1 MLTIEEQA
9 AIRGWVQ
16 GMTWKDISELYFDEA
31 SLENSVGIM
40 QGIVKSLADKAKL
53 LGLKEH
59 EKIWREERESSD
71 AWMKKALI
79 SVQILQS
86 HPDPKPKP
94 SDSLDLWFPTE
105 TAKIFKKLKVVSIL
119 DLSRY
124 INARGE
130 GWWKTIPRFGAKTAN
145 NIHDFLKRHEP
156 DLSLVLQ
163 LDKPEA
169 APGTELVKRA
179 GVAPLEQMVLPLALT
194 GENGSN
200 RLPAAQCAIDVSNDY
215 EAILAWL
222 NLYDESPQTFR
233 TYRKEAE
240 RFFLWCLFQRKKP
253 FSSITVSDCKDYR
266 RFLADPEPREMWI
279 SKTPW
284 PRNSTE
290 WRPFKGG
297 LTKASIRQAEIIL
310 RGLFQWLVSQL
321 YLRHNPYTAF
331 KRPQRKKVKEVN
343 RFIPLHIWQQI
354 TDYADLKAND
364 HNLSPK
370 KRAHYAR
377 LQFVLLFGYSTGL
390 RLNEMV
396 NAKTGD
402 LENKGSSKSEQWW
415 LSVIGKGQIQR
426 IVPISPTTLAL
437 INAQLKFRGVRPIGS
452 APDDVHLIG
461 SLRHNLQSGI
471 TDSALYQ
478 SLKDFFAE
486 VSDFIGESDPSAAE
500 KLKSASTH
508 WLRHTHGTHA
518 VAGGVSL
525 ATIQENLGHSSLAT
539 TSLYVHT
546 ESDKRHKDILEFFEN

>member
-16 GMTWKDISELYFDEA
+16 GMAWKDISELYFDEA
-31 SLENSVGIM
+31 SLEHSACIM
-40 QGIVKSLADKAKL
+40 QGIVKSLADKARL
-53 LGLKEH
+53 LSLKEH
-59 EKIWREERESSD
+59 EKIWREERQHND
-71 AWMKKALI
+71 AWMKKALV
-79 SVQILQS
+79 SLQILQS

-94 SDSLDLWFPTE
+94 DDSLDLWFSTE

-119 DLSRY
+119 DMSRF
-124 INARGE
+124 INDRGE
-130 GWWKTIPRFGAKTAN
+130 GWWKSIPRFGSKTAN

-169 APGTELVKRA
+169 GTELVKRA
-179 GVAPLEQMVLPLALT
+179 GVAPLEMLVLPLALT

-200 RLPAAQCAIDVSNDY
+200 RVPAAQCAIDVSNDY

-222 NLYDESPQTFR
+222 DLYDERPQTFR

-240 RFFLWCLFQRKKP
+240 RFFLWCLYQKKKA
-253 FSSITVSDCKDYR
+253 FSSITVTDCKDYR
-266 RFLADPEPREMWI
+266 RFLADPEPKELWV
-279 SKTPW
+279 SQTPR
-284 PRNSTE
+284 PRNSIE

-310 RGLFQWLVSQL
+310 GGLFQWLVSQL

-331 KRPQRKKVKEVN
+331 KRPQRKRVKEVS
-343 RFIPLHIWQQI
+343 RFIPLHTWQQI
-354 TDYADLKAND
+354 TDYADLKTKD
-364 HNLSPK
+364 HNLSPA

-377 LQFVLLFGYSTGL
+377 LHFVLLFGYSTGL
-390 RLNEMV
+390 RLSEMV
-396 NAKTGD
+396 NAKAGD
-402 LENKGSSKSEQWW
+402 LENKGSSTREQWW
-415 LSVIGKGQIQR
+415 LSVIGKGQIER
-426 IVPISPTTLAL
+426 TVPIPPKTLTL
-437 INAQLKFRGVRPIGS
+437 INSQLKFRGVSPIGR
-452 APDDVHLIG
+452 APGDTPLIG
-461 SLRHNLQSGI
+461 SLRHNPQSGI

-478 SLKDFFAE
+478 SLKDYFKE
-486 VSDFIGESDPSAAE
+486 VADFIGESDPSAAE

-518 VAGGVSL
+518 VAGGISL

-546 ESDKRHKDILEFFEN
+546 ESDKRHKDILGFFEN